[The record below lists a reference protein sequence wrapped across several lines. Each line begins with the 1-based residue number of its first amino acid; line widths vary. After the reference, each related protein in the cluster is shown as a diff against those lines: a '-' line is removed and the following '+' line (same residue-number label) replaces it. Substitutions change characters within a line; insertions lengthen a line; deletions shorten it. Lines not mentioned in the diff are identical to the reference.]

1 MIILLEYIFKI
12 LFKVSKW
19 SVLSILLLFEGIFV
33 SEAFAY
39 IDPGSGSVVIQMV
52 IAALVGAGIAIKVF
66 WEKLKYKFSAILKK
80 E

>member
-1 MIILLEYIFKI
+1 MVIWVEPIFKI

-19 SVLSILLLFEGIFV
+19 SVVSILLLFEGIFI

-39 IDPGSGSVVIQMV
+39 IDPGSGSMVIQMV

-66 WEKLKYKFSAILKK
+66 WEKLKYKFSSILKK